1 MNGLYNT
8 CNNGKK
14 QKERKKEQSEG
25 SRYPALSR
33 IAIIFFPLPRSEMRT
48 ATHLTDNIFPLS
60 LSLFRAT
67 GIYYFLIIIALL
79 AFYLFP
85 SLVSLKKL
93 EYLLS
98 INSIHATKD
107 RNLNLIYWESI
118 RN

>member
-14 QKERKKEQSEG
+14 QKERKNRARDPVIQRYLG
-25 SRYPALSR
+25 SPL
-33 IAIIFFPLPRSEMRT
+33 FFSPPRSEMRT

-79 AFYLFP
+79 AFSLLFMICF
-85 SLVSLKKL
+85 LF
-93 EYLLS
+93 
-98 INSIHATKD
+98 
-107 RNLNLIYWESI
+107 
-118 RN
+118 